1 MIHRAVGRVGEDEV
15 VTDYGHDLLFGTFL
29 TPSAADVER
38 LLALA
43 GLTEQVG
50 LDLVSLQDHP
60 YQARF
65 VDTWTALA
73 VIAARTTRVRV
84 APNVANLPLRPPA
97 VLARSVATLDLVSH
111 GRVELG
117 IGAGAFREAV
127 VAMGG
132 RGLTPGQGVD
142 ALAEAIAVI
151 RAVWAE
157 GGPTVKVDGEY
168 YRVHGAHPGPAP
180 AHDVGIWVGAYKP
193 RMLALTGRLADG
205 WLPTSSY
212 AGPDEL
218 PAMNAA
224 VDAAAVDAGRDPAE
238 VRRLYNVNG
247 RFAARG
253 NGGFLDGPPEVWVE
267 QLTAL
272 VLEQGVSGFLLGSDD
287 PDDIRRYAGE
297 VAPAVRDAVE
307 LERAA
312 PSPSLQPPARDQVS
326 TAAAAPTGV
335 PLGLGVR
342 PTPDDGVRRS
352 TERPWDDAT
361 RPTGPP
367 ADPDR
372 DYSPHERAVGQ
383 HLVDVH
389 DGLRGELEQ
398 LQGLIEQ
405 VATGTLDAAGARSHI
420 ATMALRQNNWTLG
433 TYCESYCRIVTTH
446 HTIEDQ
452 SMLPHLR
459 ARDPRLGPVVDRLQE
474 EHLVIHELLDRV
486 DRALVDLVAGKP
498 DGLSEVSAAVDL
510 LADGL
515 LSHLS
520 YEERELVEPLARLG
534 FG

>member
-1 MIHRAVGRVGEDEV
+1 MAAVA
-15 VTDYGHDLLFGTFL
+15 DYGHDLLFGTFL
-29 TPSAADVER
+29 TPSASDVER

-50 LDLVSLQDHP
+50 LDLVTLQDHP

-65 VDTWTALA
+65 VDTWTMLS

-84 APNVANLPLRPPA
+84 SPNVANLPLRPPA
-97 VLARSVATLDLVSH
+97 VLARSVATLDLISH

-117 IGAGAFREAV
+117 LGAGAFWDAI

-132 RGLTPGQGVD
+132 RRLTAGQGVD

-157 GGPTVKVDGEY
+157 GGPAVRVDGVH

-180 AHDVGIWVGAYKP
+180 AHNVGIWVGAYKP
-193 RMLALTGRLADG
+193 RMLALTGRLGDG
-205 WLPTSSY
+205 WLPSSAY
-212 AGPDEL
+212 AGPDDL
-218 PAMNAA
+218 PAMNA
-224 VDAAAVDAGRDPAE
+224 VIDAAAHDAGRDPRE

-247 RFAARG
+247 RFAARDG
-253 NGGFLDGPPEVWVE
+253 GGFLDGPPEIWVE
-267 QLTAL
+267 QLVELAL
-272 VLEQGVSGFLLGSDD
+272 GEGISGFVLASDD

-307 LERAA
+307 LERSA
-312 PSPSLQPPARDQVS
+312 PSASL
-326 TAAAAPTGV
+326 AAEAPEPTREGTTTLTPVATGV
-335 PLGLGVR
+335 PAGLGVE
-342 PTPDDGVRRS
+342 PTPDDRTRRS
-352 TERPWDDAT
+352 EERPWDDAT
-361 RPTGPP
+361 RPNGPP
-367 ADPDR
+367 VDQER
-372 DYSPHERAVGQ
+372 TYTPHERAVGQ

-405 VATGTLDAAGARSHI
+405 VAAGTLDAGGARSHI

-459 ARDPRLGPVVDRLQE
+459 ARDPRLAPVVHRLQE
-474 EHLVIHELLDRV
+474 EHLVIHDLLDRV

-498 DGLSEVSAAVDL
+498 DGLSDVSAAVDL

-534 FG
+534 FA